1 MTPDFLKTK
10 VVDIEGQSVT
20 ITQLSGLD
28 RLNYMDYCAE
38 IPDPDRP
45 IEPAEDA
52 SQEEK
57 ERYLLDLKKYSNAW
71 FRINFM
77 AQARLVAYAYRGD
90 VDDLDERHQQIMSM
104 MTPPQVETLYFEIA
118 DFSGLSTPKKQDA
131 TEGTSDTTTTTETA
145 TTEETTTQE
154 PTDPKV

>member
-57 ERYLLDLKKYSNAW
+57 ERYLLDLKKYSTLGSASTSW
-71 FRINFM
+71 L
-77 AQARLVAYAYRGD
+77 RLVWSRMPI
-90 VDDLDERHQQIMSM
+90 VVML
-104 MTPPQVETLYFEIA
+104 MT
-118 DFSGLSTPKKQDA
+118 
-131 TEGTSDTTTTTETA
+131 
-145 TTEETTTQE
+145 
-154 PTDPKV
+154 